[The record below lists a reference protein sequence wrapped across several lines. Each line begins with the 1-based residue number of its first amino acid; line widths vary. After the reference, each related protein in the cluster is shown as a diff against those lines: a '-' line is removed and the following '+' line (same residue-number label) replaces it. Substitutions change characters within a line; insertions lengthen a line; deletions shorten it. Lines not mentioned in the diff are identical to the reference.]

1 MSQKTDTVVACTI
14 GIDTGKNTLHLI
26 GLDDRGAI
34 VLREKLTRG
43 RIAARLANVPQC
55 LIGIEAGMATHC
67 VARELIALGHDV
79 SRCHRFMPSR
89 SVKVTRTISG
99 MRTRSRKP
107 CSDHRHVAFR

>member
-1 MSQKTDTVVACTI
+1 MSQKTDTVVASTI

-55 LIGIEAGMATHC
+55 PSAHRLRIFLCPPPDCGRRAT
-67 VARELIALGHDV
+67 LF
-79 SRCHRFMPSR
+79 S
-89 SVKVTRTISG
+89 KVG
-99 MRTRSRKP
+99 KL
-107 CSDHRHVAFR
+107 